1 MSPCDCVIR
10 GYYSAKGL
18 TECGSTSVTVLC
30 AGPRTVPYQVELKG
44 GRLIYAP
51 VDDDQLIASA
61 AQPLSEPGLLE
72 AVSEHMPVSVG
83 DIPRGERVAWLQRTL
98 HASHHSDDDGSS
110 LGATLN
116 AEEAAAT
123 ERTHILYREHVQ
135 KKYPRLHP
143 QLFDVSKL
151 DSFIE
156 HTLRDAIVSGNGA
169 SQRALLKEESRENT
183 PAESG
188 HIAPPTRLV
197 LTPVSPPP
205 THASHPLSRRHLLP

>member
-1 MSPCDCVIR
+1 MRLDVGDSVMCRTADGWMLGVVIAHDYR
-10 GYYSAKGL
+10 ESHWPQGQ
-18 TECGSTSVTVLC
+18 
-30 AGPRTVPYQVELKG
+30 TVPYQVELKG

-135 KKYPRLHP
+135 KKISSASP
-143 QLFDVSKL
+143 S
-151 DSFIE
+151 
-156 HTLRDAIVSGNGA
+156 TLRCFKA
-169 SQRALLKEESRENT
+169 R
-183 PAESG
+183 
-188 HIAPPTRLV
+188 
-197 LTPVSPPP
+197 
-205 THASHPLSRRHLLP
+205 